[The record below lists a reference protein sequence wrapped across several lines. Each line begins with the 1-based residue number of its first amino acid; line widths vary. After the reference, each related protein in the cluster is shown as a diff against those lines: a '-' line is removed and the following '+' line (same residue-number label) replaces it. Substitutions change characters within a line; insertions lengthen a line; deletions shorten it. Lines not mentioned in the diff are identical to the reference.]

1 MYEGGLQ
8 FGHGEDI
15 AALRDMVRR
24 FAQERIA
31 PRAEEILSLI
41 HI

>member
-24 FAQERIA
+24 FAQE
-31 PRAEEILSLI
+31 LSLI